1 MKLLLQRR
9 ARVTGVA
16 GMEGEEQAPTVRLPH
31 LAWRHLVLGVLIV
44 LVVALLAT
52 TRGPVNIP
60 PATVAKIVA
69 SKLPFVDI
77 SPTWPS
83 SWDAIVWDI
92 RLPRVVVAGLVGAA
106 LAIAGGTFQG
116 LFRNPLAD
124 PYLIGVASGAG
135 LAATI
140 VIVSPIP
147 LSMYGINVLPPVAFL
162 GALAAVSLAYGLA
175 RVGGTVPTT
184 TLILAGVAIA
194 FLASAATT
202 FLMLHSSSDV
212 RPVLMWLLGG
222 FSASG
227 WQRVA
232 WLLPYT
238 VPCVAVILIHGRVLN
253 VLQLDEEQAQQLGI
267 NVERTK
273 IILIVAASL
282 ITAAAVSVSGMIG
295 FVGLIS
301 PHLVRLLWGADH
313 RFLLP
318 MSCIAGAILL
328 MVSDLLA
335 RTVMSPEEVPVG
347 VITAF
352 FGAPFFLYLLRQKK
366 GMVF

>member
-1 MKLLLQRR
+1 MRLLLQRK
-9 ARVTGVA
+9 ASVGGVPR
-16 GMEGEEQAPTVRLPH
+16 EDAPTVRLPY
-31 LAWRHLVLGVLIV
+31 LPWSHLVVGLLVV

-52 TRGPVNIP
+52 ARGTANIP
-60 PATVAKIVA
+60 PATVAQIVA
-69 SKLPFVDI
+69 SRLPFVDV
-77 SPTWPS
+77 SQTWPS
-83 SWDAIVWDI
+83 SWDTIVWDI
-92 RLPRVVVAGLVGAA
+92 RLPRVVAAGLVGAA
-106 LAIAGGTFQG
+106 LAIAGGTYQG

-140 VIVSPIP
+140 VLVSAIP
-147 LSMYGINVLPPVAFL
+147 LSLYGINVLPPMAFL

-175 RVGGTVPTT
+175 RVGGSVPTT

-202 FLMLHSSSDV
+202 FLMLHASPDV
-212 RPVLMWLLGG
+212 RPVLTWLLGG

-227 WQRVA
+227 WQGVV
-232 WLLPYT
+232 WLLPYMI
-238 VPCVAVILIHGRVLN
+238 PCVVVILVHGRVLN

-273 IILIVAASL
+273 VILIAAATL
-282 ITAAAVSVSGMIG
+282 ITAAAVSISGMIG
-295 FVGLIS
+295 FVGLIA
-301 PHLVRLLWGADH
+301 PHAVRLIWGADH

-318 MSCIAGAILL
+318 MACIVGAALL
-328 MVSDLLA
+328 IVSDLLA
-335 RTVMSPEEVPVG
+335 RTVLSPEEVPVG

>member
-1 MKLLLQRR
+1 MKLLMPRR
-9 ARVTGVA
+9 ARVVGLEREA
-16 GMEGEEQAPTVRLPH
+16 QAPLVGLPH
-31 LAWRHLVLGVLIV
+31 LAWRHLALGLLVV

-52 TRGPVNIP
+52 ARGPVNIP
-60 PATVAKIVA
+60 PAMVAKIVV
-69 SKLPFVDI
+69 SRLPLVEV
-77 SPTWPS
+77 SQTWPT

-92 RLPRVVVAGLVGAA
+92 RLPRVVAAGLVGAA

-140 VIVSPIP
+140 VLVTPIP
-147 LSMYGINVLPPVAFL
+147 LFLYGIHVLPPVAFL
-162 GALAAVSLAYGLA
+162 GALAAVSVAYGLA
-175 RVGGTVPTT
+175 RVGGSVPTT

-202 FLMLHSSSDV
+202 FLMLHSSPDV
-212 RPVLMWLLGG
+212 RPVLVWLLGG
-222 FSASG
+222 FSSIG

-232 WLLPYT
+232 WLLPYMI
-238 VPCVAVILIHGRVLN
+238 PCIVAIVIHGRVLN

-273 IILIVAASL
+273 ITLIVAGSL

-295 FVGLIS
+295 FVGLIA
-301 PHLVRLLWGADH
+301 PHVVRLTWGADN

-318 MSCIAGAILL
+318 MSCIVGATLL
-328 MVSDLLA
+328 MFSDLLA